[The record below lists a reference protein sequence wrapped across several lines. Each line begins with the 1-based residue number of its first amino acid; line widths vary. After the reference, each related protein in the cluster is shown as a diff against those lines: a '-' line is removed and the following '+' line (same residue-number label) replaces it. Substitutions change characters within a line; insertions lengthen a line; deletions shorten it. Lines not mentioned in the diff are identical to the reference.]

1 MYSRFL
7 SRKKQGENEMK
18 RKKQRRLTRAE
29 VSINREADYIIKKA
43 QVYDSRVVRF
53 GGLLF
58 FSTRTGDA
66 WILDIE
72 DSLALCL
79 ARDGERQSFSILETT
94 NNVQIV
100 REAQYVIDGER
111 FVVTTTDDRVRT
123 IVGYPT
129 REIENSIKK
138 CLQ

>member
-1 MYSRFL
+1 
-7 SRKKQGENEMK
+7 MK

-43 QVYDSRVVRF
+43 QVYDSRVVRL

-58 FSTRTGDA
+58 FSTQTGDA

-72 DSLALCL
+72 ESLALCL
-79 ARDGERQSFSILETT
+79 ARDGERQSFSILETP

-100 REAQYVIDGER
+100 WEAQYIIDGER

>member
-1 MYSRFL
+1 
-7 SRKKQGENEMK
+7 MK

-29 VSINREADYIIKKA
+29 VSINMEVDYIIKKA
-43 QVYDSRVVRF
+43 QAYDSRF
-53 GGLLF
+53 LHLGGLLF

-79 ARDGERQSFSILETT
+79 ARDGERQSFSILETP

-100 REAQYVIDGER
+100 WEAQYVIDGER

>member
-1 MYSRFL
+1 M
-7 SRKKQGENEMK
+7 
-18 RKKQRRLTRAE
+18 
-29 VSINREADYIIKKA
+29 
-43 QVYDSRVVRF
+43 
-53 GGLLF
+53 
-58 FSTRTGDA
+58 
-66 WILDIE
+66 DIE

-79 ARDGERQSFSILETT
+79 ARDGERQSFSILETP

-100 REAQYVIDGER
+100 WEAQYIIDGER

>member
-1 MYSRFL
+1 
-7 SRKKQGENEMK
+7 MK

-43 QVYDSRVVRF
+43 QVYDSRVVRL

-79 ARDGERQSFSILETT
+79 ARDGERQSFSILETP
-94 NNVQIV
+94 NNIQIV
-100 REAQYVIDGER
+100 WEAQYVIDGER

-129 REIENSIKK
+129 REIENSINK
-138 CLQ
+138 CRQ

>member
-1 MYSRFL
+1 
-7 SRKKQGENEMK
+7 MK

-43 QVYDSRVVRF
+43 QVYESLVVSL

-58 FSTRTGDA
+58 FSTQTGDA

-79 ARDGERQSFSILETT
+79 ARDGERQSFSILETP

-100 REAQYVIDGER
+100 WEAQYIIDGER